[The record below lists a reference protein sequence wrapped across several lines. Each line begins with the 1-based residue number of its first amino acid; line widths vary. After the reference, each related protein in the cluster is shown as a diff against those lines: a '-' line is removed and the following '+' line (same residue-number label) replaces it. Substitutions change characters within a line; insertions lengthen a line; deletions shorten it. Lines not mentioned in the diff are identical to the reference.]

1 MILPIVVTA
10 LIQTAACVLCV
21 GLGYQMGFRE
31 GEKIEREKHIEDDSP
46 IGMRVL
52 LNACTHCAKCVQY
65 LFPCRRIGGE
75 ALFFKI
81 SCYTKALQFLQDCQ
95 QVCCTAGKMCR

>member
-46 IGMRVL
+46 IGMEGVR
-52 LNACTHCAKCVQY
+52 
-65 LFPCRRIGGE
+65 CRLVNFTILDGKEEKNLPRIGSWRSDD
-75 ALFFKI
+75 I
-81 SCYTKALQFLQDCQ
+81 
-95 QVCCTAGKMCR
+95 

>member
-1 MILPIVVTA
+1 MDLAILCAA

-46 IGMRVL
+46 IGMEHR
-52 LNACTHCAKCVQY
+52 H
-65 LFPCRRIGGE
+65 GE
-75 ALFFKI
+75 
-81 SCYTKALQFLQDCQ
+81 
-95 QVCCTAGKMCR
+95 

>member
-31 GEKIEREKHIEDDSP
+31 GEQIEREKHIEDDSP
-46 IGMRVL
+46 TLTRTGRRTYPSRL
-52 LNACTHCAKCVQY
+52 
-65 LFPCRRIGGE
+65 CRTAEFSWRSA
-75 ALFFKI
+75 ALR
-81 SCYTKALQFLQDCQ
+81 T
-95 QVCCTAGKMCR
+95 TAAIIAVRQSG

>member
-1 MILPIVVTA
+1 MILPTVVTA

-46 IGMRVL
+46 IGMEHR
-52 LNACTHCAKCVQY
+52 
-65 LFPCRRIGGE
+65 PGE
-75 ALFFKI
+75 
-81 SCYTKALQFLQDCQ
+81 
-95 QVCCTAGKMCR
+95 

>member
-1 MILPIVVTA
+1 LEPTWNQIATSFNHSAAIRTFLGGAEMILPTVVTA

-46 IGMRVL
+46 IGME
-52 LNACTHCAKCVQY
+52 HSH
-65 LFPCRRIGGE
+65 GE
-75 ALFFKI
+75 
-81 SCYTKALQFLQDCQ
+81 
-95 QVCCTAGKMCR
+95 

>member
-31 GEKIEREKHIEDDSP
+31 GERIERERRIEDNSP
-46 IGMRVL
+46 IGMG
-52 LNACTHCAKCVQY
+52 
-65 LFPCRRIGGE
+65 RRHGE
-75 ALFFKI
+75 
-81 SCYTKALQFLQDCQ
+81 QEE
-95 QVCCTAGKMCR
+95 

>member
-31 GEKIEREKHIEDDSP
+31 GEKIEHEKHIEDDSP
-46 IGMRVL
+46 IGMEHR
-52 LNACTHCAKCVQY
+52 H
-65 LFPCRRIGGE
+65 GE
-75 ALFFKI
+75 
-81 SCYTKALQFLQDCQ
+81 
-95 QVCCTAGKMCR
+95 